1 MPRFSSR
8 LGYRWRR
15 ASVAL
20 CLAAGLAA
28 ASPAHGAGTLRVGNE
43 AEPESMDPHFI
54 TTVQNSRIFDD
65 MFLTLTTPGP
75 DGAAI
80 AGAADRWAISEDGLT
95 YTFTIRDHAWSDGTP
110 VTASDFE
117 YGMKRLLNPKTG
129 SQYASLLFIIK
140 GARAYNGGEGSAAD
154 VAVRALDDRTL
165 RITLTHP
172 APYFLSQLTHQTAA
186 PLPRHV
192 VEKYGAQWTKPE
204 HIVVN
209 GAFKLAEWLPNTRVR
224 LVKNPA
230 FYDAA
235 NVALNEVE
243 YYTYEDRTAMQK
255 RFRAGGLDAVRD
267 IASEQIGWLRK
278 NLPEALRIVPYE
290 GIYFYMA
297 NVRKPPFDDARV
309 RRALAMAIDV
319 DAIANK
325 VLRTGELPAYS
336 FVPPGVSNY
345 GQPSTVAWKGR
356 PYRERVAI
364 AKRLLA
370 EAGYGPDNPL
380 AFTLRYN
387 TSENHKRIAI
397 AIAAMWKKLGA
408 RAELFKTDSKG
419 YYASLRAGDFQIA
432 RYGWIAD
439 YDDAQNFLFKLD
451 GRTGEMNE
459 SGYDNPEFNA
469 LMQKAAATLDLK
481 ARAKILR
488 RAEAQAMRDLPVMP
502 IYYYVSKQLVSPR
515 VEGWV
520 DNTVDKHPS
529 RFLSLKSALSL
540 KR

>member
-1 MPRFSSR
+1 
-8 LGYRWRR
+8 
-15 ASVAL
+15 
-20 CLAAGLAA
+20 
-28 ASPAHGAGTLRVGNE
+28 
-43 AEPESMDPHFI
+43 MDPGLI
-54 TTVQNSRIFDD
+54 TTVEASHILDD

-129 SQYASLLFIIK
+129 SEYASLLFIIK
-140 GARAYNGGEGSAAD
+140 GAREYNGGEGSAAD

-192 VEKYGAQWTKPE
+192 VEKYGARWTKPE

-209 GAFKLAEWLPNTRVR
+209 GAFKLAEWLPNVRIR

-235 NVALNEVE
+235 NVALNEVV
-243 YYTYEDRTAMQK
+243 YYTYEDVAALQK
-255 RFRAGGLDAVRD
+255 RFRADELDVSNID
-267 IASEQIGWLRK
+267 TEQIDWLRE

-319 DAIANK
+319 DAITDR
-325 VLRTGELPAYS
+325 VLRVGQRPAYS

-345 GQPSTVAWKGR
+345 GQPSTVAWKDR
-356 PYRERVAI
+356 PYRERVAK

-370 EAGYGPDNPL
+370 EAGYGPGNPL

-387 TSENHKRIAI
+387 ELGAHKRIAV

-408 RAELFKTDSKG
+408 RAKLFSTESKTYFSELH
-419 YYASLRAGDFQIA
+419 RGDFQIA
-432 RYGWIAD
+432 RAAWIAD
-439 YDDAQNFLFKLD
+439 YDDAQNFLSLFD
-451 GRTGEMNE
+451 SRSGPINY
-459 SGYDNPEFNA
+459 SGYRNRDFDS
-469 LMQKAAATLDLK
+469 LMDRASTTLDLK
-481 ARAKILR
+481 SRAKILR
-488 RAEAQAMRDLPVMP
+488 RAEALVLRDVPAMP
-502 IYYYVSKQLVSPR
+502 IYYYMSLRLVSPR

-520 DNTVDKHPS
+520 DNAANKHPS
-529 RFLSLKSALSL
+529 RFLSLT
-540 KR
+540 R